1 MIVLIIMAVIAFVD
15 FLVLW
20 IPCYMDH
27 AYDDEPVEVS
37 NNKDFNFFFT
47 WFLIPHA
54 QLYDR
59 MEGRINKCGI
69 GILLTGLSLLTLPA
83 TIFMTAIGGLA
94 LFCTSGWRKFC
105 EVFAE
110 EK

>member
-37 NNKDFNFFFT
+37 NNKDFNF
-47 WFLIPHA
+47 
-54 QLYDR
+54 
-59 MEGRINKCGI
+59 
-69 GILLTGLSLLTLPA
+69 SLLGFSCRTRSYMIEWKA
-83 TIFMTAIGGLA
+83 G
-94 LFCTSGWRKFC
+94 
-105 EVFAE
+105 
-110 EK
+110 